1 MMNHCGKKKYN
12 KRIFV
17 FTNGMG
23 KTNIKNLKKIGENLR
38 NDDVKVN
45 IIPIDFM
52 VSYDIK

>member
-1 MMNHCGKKKYN
+1 MNHCGKKKYN